1 MRYSQL
7 TYEQRYLI
15 YEFLK
20 IGYKQTEIAEV
31 IGVHKSTISREL
43 RRNKGK
49 RGYRYK
55 QAQRMAEGR
64 KEKAKKRI
72 TPGDWLIIERYL
84 RKEFSPEQTSHWV
97 LNYYGIQVSPEWIY
111 RHIWEDKQHGGQL
124 YQHLRRKKKYRKR
137 GEIGDNRGKIPHQR
151 CIEERPA
158 LVERRERIGDWEA
171 DTIIGK
177 GMKGA
182 IVTLVDR
189 KSRFLRMGLVEQ
201 RTKEAVKEGVIKL
214 LQGYPVNTITCD
226 NGKEFAAHEEIAQAL
241 EADIYFAHPYASWER
256 GTNENTNG
264 LIRQYF
270 PKDKDFRTLTDAD
283 ISFAEYRLN
292 TRPRKCLSFSLPMV
306 FLKNHCCTKYLNL
319 G

>member
-1 MRYSQL
+1 MSYSQL

-31 IGVHKSTISREL
+31 IGVNKSTISREL
-43 RRNKGK
+43 KRNTGK

-55 QAQRMAEGR
+55 QAQRRAERR
-64 KEKAKKRI
+64 KRKAKRRI
-72 TPGDWLIIERYL
+72 TPADWIIIEGYL
-84 RKEFSPEQTSHWV
+84 RKDFSPEQTSHWV
-97 LNYYGIQVSPEWIY
+97 LQGYGIQVSHEWIY
-111 RHIWEDKQHGGQL
+111 QYIWEDKRNGGQL

-137 GEIGDNRGKIPHQR
+137 GANGDKRGKIPQR
-151 CIEERPA
+151 KGIEERPA
-158 LVERRERIGDWEA
+158 LVDGRERIGDWEA

-201 RTKEAVKEGVIKL
+201 RTKEAVKESMIEL
-214 LQGYPVNTITCD
+214 LKGYPVHTITCD
-226 NGKEFAAHEEIAQAL
+226 NGMEFAAHEEIAQAL
-241 EADIYFAHPYASWER
+241 AAEIYFAHPYASWER

-264 LIRQYF
+264 LIRQYI
-270 PKDKDFRTLTDAD
+270 PKDEDFRTLTDFD
-283 ISFAEYRLN
+283 ISFVEYRLN
-292 TRPRKCLSFSLPMV
+292 TRPRKCLSFTSPMV
-306 FLKNHCCTKYLNL
+306 FLKNHCCT
-319 G
+319 